1 MNISETSAPGRWPH
15 SWHKVC
21 LTLQGPTK
29 EEQRSEVG
37 QAWGMAVVQMSW
49 ESKYL
54 QRRAATLSE
63 RGRVASAERP
73 ARELSGL
80 AAPPCWPRQ
89 PLTSPRLC
97 DSLDEAEG
105 QAVSP
110 RVAASEGL
118 GIAEAEGGRGGEDGP
133 GGDCVFCGESL
144 EREGSMQGME
154 REHEQQGGEQGECA
168 RFGGDLT

>member
-1 MNISETSAPGRWPH
+1 MNLSETSVPGRWPH

-29 EEQRSEVG
+29 EEQRGEVG

-80 AAPPCWPRQ
+80 AAPPCGPRQ

-110 RVAASEGL
+110 RVAASG
-118 GIAEAEGGRGGEDGP
+118 GDRGGGGWSGRGRR
-133 GGDCVFCGESL
+133 S
-144 EREGSMQGME
+144 R
-154 REHEQQGGEQGECA
+154 R
-168 RFGGDLT
+168 